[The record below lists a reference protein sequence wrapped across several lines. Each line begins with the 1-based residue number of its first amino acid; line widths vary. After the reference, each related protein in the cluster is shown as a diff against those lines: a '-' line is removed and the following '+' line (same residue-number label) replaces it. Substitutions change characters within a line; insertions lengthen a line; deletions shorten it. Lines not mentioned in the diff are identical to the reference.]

1 MVIIIFSFCLLSNTF
16 RKLARPSPNVLQDIQ
31 KKLKTSKMHLDMNK
45 LSPENWMYGMRWRE
59 IKHHKGVYKNCF
71 IWDIFYSN
79 LGLENVCVMI
89 GKAKVKGHSEP

>member
-1 MVIIIFSFCLLSNTF
+1 
-16 RKLARPSPNVLQDIQ
+16 
-31 KKLKTSKMHLDMNK
+31 MNK